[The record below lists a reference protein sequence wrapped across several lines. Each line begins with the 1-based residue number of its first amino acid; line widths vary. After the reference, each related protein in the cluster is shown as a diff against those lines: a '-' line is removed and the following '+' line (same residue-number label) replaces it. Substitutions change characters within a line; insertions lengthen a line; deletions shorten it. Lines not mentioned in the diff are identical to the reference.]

1 MAFRATSGGAAA
13 ISEDPGTRE
22 QEGSGVG
29 ASGVV
34 WPGAMVGTPAGGGVG
49 VIGADVGAS
58 GVVWFGAIVGT
69 PAGEAV
75 GVGLSPSLL
84 QAMTDVTTTVIKN
97 ADQYL
102 IIITNP
108 SKAEH
113 FQVHDV
119 STGKQRRQLPPCPVN
134 RK

>member
-113 FQVHDV
+113 FQVHVV